1 MYTREFSRKEPIS
14 QRLLGGLLGV
24 EEPPPRRNFSLTR
37 SGGRLC
43 SYLLRDGIRRRE
55 HAPAFHGR
63 LLLRLD
69 KRPVRHELQL
79 VVLQTQPGVKSH
91 GAREMQTV
99 LGLFL
104 PSQPYLG
111 AGGDPYLDSS

>member
-1 MYTREFSRKEPIS
+1 MYTSEFSRKEPIS

-24 EEPPPRRNFSLTR
+24 EEPPGRNFSLAR
-37 SGGRLC
+37 SGGRLR
-43 SYLLRDGIRRRE
+43 SYLLRDGIRGRE

-91 GAREMQTV
+91 GA
-99 LGLFL
+99 
-104 PSQPYLG
+104 
-111 AGGDPYLDSS
+111 